1 AWTGGGWMRAERDR
15 SPRQQNRW
23 VRATH
28 VMGLLA
34 IADQRAVI
42 AFVDLRSEIAVVL
55 ALPHHLP
62 AVSIKRVVDDPL
74 GGIHGVIVL
83 EAEMAETFRDGFKA
97 RRFGL
102 LIEGIVGVG
111 AVDDLAQ
118 QHERR
123 VTDQLV
129 FFQDRLERALLPC

>member
-1 AWTGGGWMRAERDR
+1 
-15 SPRQQNRW
+15 
-23 VRATH
+23 
-28 VMGLLA
+28 MGLLA
-34 IADQRAVI
+34 VADQRAVI

-62 AVSIKRVVDDPL
+62 AVSVKRVVDDPL

-83 EAEMAETFRDGFKA
+83 EAEMAEAFRDGFKA

-111 AVDDLAQ
+111 AVDDPAQ
-118 QHERR
+118 QHEAGS
-123 VTDQLV
+123 VNLY
-129 FFQDRLERALLPC
+129 FFKIASNEHSLPWCPNSTFFTS